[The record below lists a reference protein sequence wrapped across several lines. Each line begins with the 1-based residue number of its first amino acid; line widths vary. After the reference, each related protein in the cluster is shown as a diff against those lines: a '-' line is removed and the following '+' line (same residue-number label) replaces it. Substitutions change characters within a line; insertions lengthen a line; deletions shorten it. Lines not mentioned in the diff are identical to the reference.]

1 MENNILVS
9 IIMSE
14 YNTDEMLL
22 KESIRSMLEQTY
34 KNFEFIIVDDK
45 GRNNLKEIVKSF
57 NDERIKIVE
66 NEKNEGLVYSLNRA
80 IEEANGK
87 YLVRM
92 DTDDFSYN
100 DRLKKQVDFMEQHPE
115 YAVVGTRVDY
125 YDGVNV
131 FAETKFCGE
140 VTKEILSKG
149 PSSITHPSVIMRKD
163 VIKEVGCYQDY
174 NRCEDYALWI
184 ELILNGYRLYV
195 MEDKLL
201 RYHLSL
207 SDYSKRKLSTR
218 KGFFKLLREKYR
230 KLNPSITKYYLL
242 VCKTFIAGI
251 VPYKIMAKYH
261 EHKYEIKE

>member
-57 NDERIKIVE
+57 NDERIKVVE

-100 DRLKKQVDFMEQHPE
+100 DR
-115 YAVVGTRVDY
+115 
-125 YDGVNV
+125 
-131 FAETKFCGE
+131 
-140 VTKEILSKG
+140 
-149 PSSITHPSVIMRKD
+149 
-163 VIKEVGCYQDY
+163 
-174 NRCEDYALWI
+174 
-184 ELILNGYRLYV
+184 
-195 MEDKLL
+195 
-201 RYHLSL
+201 
-207 SDYSKRKLSTR
+207 
-218 KGFFKLLREKYR
+218 
-230 KLNPSITKYYLL
+230 
-242 VCKTFIAGI
+242 
-251 VPYKIMAKYH
+251 
-261 EHKYEIKE
+261 